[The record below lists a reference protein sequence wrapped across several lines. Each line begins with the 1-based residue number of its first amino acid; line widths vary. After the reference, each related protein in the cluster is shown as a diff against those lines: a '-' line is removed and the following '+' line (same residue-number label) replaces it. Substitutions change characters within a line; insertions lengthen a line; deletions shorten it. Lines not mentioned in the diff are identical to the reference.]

1 MRYRQHQ
8 YQAYINALKRGRRK
22 KTKRAAWLFL
32 LFLVLLAVYFGLQS
46 NPVLSCIPH
55 KPHQPK
61 LSPLPH
67 NHADIRQFT
76 DADAPPAEN
85 PGARLPWDQD
95 FGTAL
100 KKVTVTVSAGDT
112 LSSILRW
119 ARVKDEVAAEVIK
132 ALQTVF
138 DPGKLR
144 EGHEMS
150 VDFVSYEGYKPVF
163 QCLHLKLNARE
174 KIVVMRGIDQ
184 GFKARMTKRDLETRF
199 NQATATI
206 QSSLY
211 QAARDADLP
220 IEILMQMLRAYVYDI
235 DFQRDIHPGD
245 RIEVLYEEKVDGRSG
260 SYVEAGA
267 VHYAAVHTRDRVL
280 RVYRH
285 ETNDGFSRLFNSEG
299 KSIRKAL
306 MLTPIDGA
314 HISSGYGMRK
324 HPILGYNK
332 MHRGLDFAAPTG
344 TPIMAAGD
352 GVVEAVGPRG
362 SYGNYIRIRHPNL
375 YQTVYGH
382 LSEFARGI
390 KSGVRVKQG
399 EIIGYVGSTGRST
412 GPHLHFEVRRGG
424 EPINPSSVKTPP
436 GRTLEGK
443 ELEAFRRTKN
453 KLDKLYASFSSGKK
467 LAARTEASSRKQEN

>member
-32 LFLVLLAVYFGLQS
+32 LFLVLVAAYFGLQS

-55 KPHQPK
+55 GRYQPK

-67 NHADIRQFT
+67 NQSNISQLPA
-76 DADAPPAEN
+76 AGAPPADN
-85 PGARLPWDQD
+85 PGARLPWEQD
-95 FGTAL
+95 FGTAI

-112 LSSILRW
+112 LSSVLRW
-119 ARVKDEVAAEVIK
+119 ARVKDEVAGEVIK
-132 ALQTVF
+132 ALKTVF
-138 DPGKLR
+138 DPGNLR
-144 EGHEMS
+144 KGHEMS
-150 VDFVSYEGYKPVF
+150 LDFVSYDGYKPVF

-174 KIVVMRGIDQ
+174 EIVVMRGIDQ
-184 GFKARMTKRDLETRF
+184 GFKARTTSRELESRF
-199 NQATATI
+199 NQAKATI

-245 RIEVLYEEKVDGRSG
+245 RIEVLYEEKVDDSNGE
-260 SYVEAGA
+260 YIEAGA
-267 VHYAAVHTRDRVL
+267 VLYAAVHTRNKAL

-285 ETNDGFSRLFNSEG
+285 ETSDGFSHLFNSEG
-299 KSIRKAL
+299 KSVRKAL

-332 MHRGLDFAAPTG
+332 MHRGLDFAAPEG

-352 GVVEAVGPRG
+352 GIVEAAGPRG

-382 LSEFARGI
+382 LSDYARGI

-412 GPHLHFEVRRGG
+412 GPHLHFEVRRSGKA
-424 EPINPSSVKTPP
+424 INPARVKTPP

-453 KLDKLYASFSSGKK
+453 KLDKLYASFSNDKK
-467 LAARTEASSRKQEN
+467 LAARTAEPSVNQEN